1 MKASRVP
8 IVSPPPASTPGGR
21 GSPAMDSSM
30 LGIRLAEAI
39 RGDALSVEY
48 QPQFDLRTGRGCGVE
63 ALARWVLTTGESV
76 APSVF
81 IPLAERM
88 ELIHALGIWVLNSA
102 CKTGYPWSL
111 NDPDFA
117 SLSVNVSTRQIDQG
131 FSADIRECLKQTGF
145 PPEKLELEITES
157 VLIGDTDLTI
167 QCLKQW
173 KDLGVR
179 IALDDFGTGYSS
191 LSYLSRL
198 PVDRLKLDQSLIRR
212 LTVDRKSA
220 IIVRSILA
228 LAEELG
234 IDVLA
239 EGVETEEQ
247 LQVLIHLGCRQAQGY
262 LFGRPMSGQQALV
275 ALRMPWG
282 NRPAPVF
289 RPAGRAAGESRVN

>member
-1 MKASRVP
+1 MNASRVSR
-8 IVSPPPASTPGGR
+8 ISKPPAGTPANR
-21 GSPAMDSSM
+21 RPPAMDSSM
-30 LGIRLAEAI
+30 LGERLAEAI
-39 RGDALSVEY
+39 RRDALSVVY

-63 ALARWVLTTGESV
+63 ALVRWVLTSGESV

-88 ELIHALGIWVLNSA
+88 ELIHALGTWVLNSA

-111 NDPDFA
+111 SDPDFA

-131 FSADIRECLKQTGF
+131 FSADLRECLKQTDF
-145 PPEKLELEITES
+145 PAEKLELEITES

-167 QCLKQW
+167 LCLKQW
-173 KDLGVR
+173 KELGVR

-191 LSYLSRL
+191 LNYLSRL

-228 LAEELG
+228 LAAELV

-247 LQVLIHLGCRQAQGY
+247 LQMLIHLGCRQAQGY
-262 LFGRPMSGQQALV
+262 LFGRSMSSQEALV

-289 RPAGRAAGESRVN
+289 RRARSAAGESRVN